1 MSDDEQKIRQMIEG
15 AARVKLP
22 GGIVGKASSVLI
34 AFCAALA
41 SIVVA
46 IRSPG
51 IGYAAIAALAVV
63 VLTVIWLLIRFAER
77 HPATAIL
84 EGAEYVAYQQIRLA
98 QKDVG
103 DIPPS
108 PDESPVSEPL
118 PLLPA
123 DAEAAKSP
131 DPPPTESGRPKRLPK
146 NG

>member
-51 IGYAAIAALAVV
+51 IGYAAIAALES
-63 VLTVIWLLIRFAER
+63 LTLKIRCR
-77 HPATAIL
+77 
-84 EGAEYVAYQQIRLA
+84 
-98 QKDVG
+98 
-103 DIPPS
+103 
-108 PDESPVSEPL
+108 
-118 PLLPA
+118 
-123 DAEAAKSP
+123 
-131 DPPPTESGRPKRLPK
+131 
-146 NG
+146 